1 MEEFRVQEPDEW
13 FLLGMTENGQKPVY
27 GAARFIVVLAGQCI
41 QSKHRFGERD
51 DMKKYR
57 EFKTPTPTGRRDMEK
72 EMASILVSEP
82 VYVLAR
88 RVHGRNYEALI
99 ENCTVL

>member
-1 MEEFRVQEPDEW
+1 M
-13 FLLGMTENGQKPVY
+13 
-27 GAARFIVVLAGQCI
+27 
-41 QSKHRFGERD
+41 
-51 DMKKYR
+51 R
-57 EFKTPTPTGRRDMEK
+57 ESKTPMSAGRLEMEK

-88 RVHGRNYEALI
+88 RIHGRNYEALI